1 MAKAIPTTARSGSRY
16 FRIIQCS
23 SYTQLMDD
31 VRDPAVIHHGNTI
44 SERKDAGIVC
54 HDDEHPTGVEGAG
67 PEQFDHLVP
76 SIRAEGAGRLVADNQ
91 LRVMHQ
97 CTSNSHTLLLA
108 AGQLG
113 RQRLRTLAEA
123 DAVEGFLRP
132 GKCLVTP
139 NAVNEQGDGDIFR
152 RRQCWQE
159 VKGLKHKTDVLT
171 AIPGPVSLAQ
181 MIDILTKDQTLA
193 VVLIEDAG
201 DDRNQRSL
209 PTP

>member
-1 MAKAIPTTARSGSRY
+1 
-16 FRIIQCS
+16 
-23 SYTQLMDD
+23 
-31 VRDPAVIHHGNTI
+31 
-44 SERKDAGIVC
+44 VC
-54 HDDEHPTGVEGAG
+54 HDDEHPTGVEGDG

-76 SIRAEGAGRLVADNQ
+76 SIRVEGAGRLVADNQ

-97 CTSNSHTLLLA
+97 RTSNSHTLLLA

-123 DAVEGFLRP
+123 DAAEGFLRP

-139 NAVNEQGDGDIFR
+139 NAINEQGDGDIFR

-171 AIPGPVSLAQ
+171 AIPGPVALAQ

-201 DDRNQRSL
+201 DDRNQRGL
-209 PTP
+209 PTA